1 MLAKTRERRLKA
13 TIAAWRAW
21 RRVAAG
27 FQRATETFVA
37 RRREARL
44 RAIVKT
50 WFTRLCW
57 RRRENTLVNAA
68 KRRFWTFKSARILR
82 GWYAVARSLYV
93 DRAVTASYVRRKR
106 LATLRRCLGAWR
118 TLADEE
124 IRAANRDVKASKHHA
139 TRLAR
144 AFVSAWR
151 EEASARAREARRARV
166 ADAKATRR
174 VLGVVRFR
182 TLSRATS
189 AWAEEAAEARRRRVA
204 VRRCVSRRDRRAT
217 ARAFDAWA
225 RARGA
230 AADLTETAGRMYR
243 RVTSRR
249 LRQASFYA
257 WRRRADAHAAA
268 WVLAG
273 RVREGIV
280 AIRRV
285 IRPWFAFTVAVRES
299 RAEATRRFARRE
311 AGVAATALAAF
322 RCNAQRWRWLTVATE
337 GVRNHRV
344 FVARSNAF
352 GAWAKLARD
361 TSTSLERHAEMRKHR
376 VARLIVDAWFRRVM
390 TLKLE
395 RTLAKRR
402 LVAMRGYKK
411 VGAWRLVERTMVAWC
426 EMTDAAARGRFAVQT
441 MRRSRVARLVVRR
454 WRERVLAARA
464 FHATFRRAAARTTA
478 VHLARHFFAWRV
490 SSAAVVS
497 SRDEIVREAKKKR
510 ESATRRRAC
519 RAWAAAVAD
528 AARDADATDRAVR
541 HAVRRLLWRVRL
553 GFAAWRSF
561 ANDAAFRANVARAKE
576 RMAVA
581 VARRRIA
588 ALASRCFPRGGAR
601 GS

>member
-1 MLAKTRERRLKA
+1 MMARWTRERDEMMARWTRERDALRAEAEAERVVAAAALDDVKEAERARADAVSFADARRVEATAARAAAETARADAERAVLRGREEVDAELRLLRDAHETRVRDAARALEEERRRDAETNAHAVAAAEAGVTAALDEARDAVEAARAETRDAAAAFSLTLTLRAWWMSAKHEGERARRDAVAAAANPKRRALKRETLRRWLEASPKPNDARRARRARVNRLRLVAWLAWRREAPAREARARAAETFARARRSSRRRATLREGVRAWIAATRYATHLRTAHARVLAKTRERRLKA

-57 RRRENTLVNAA
+57 RRHENNLVNAA

-151 EEASARAREARRARV
+151 EEASRARARGARARV

-217 ARAFDAWA
+217 SRAFDAWA

-230 AADLTETAGRMYR
+230 AADLTEMVGRMYR

-273 RVREGIV
+273 RVREG
-280 AIRRV
+280 
-285 IRPWFAFTVAVRES
+285 
-299 RAEATRRFARRE
+299 
-311 AGVAATALAAF
+311 
-322 RCNAQRWRWLTVATE
+322 
-337 GVRNHRV
+337 
-344 FVARSNAF
+344 
-352 GAWAKLARD
+352 
-361 TSTSLERHAEMRKHR
+361 
-376 VARLIVDAWFRRVM
+376 
-390 TLKLE
+390 
-395 RTLAKRR
+395 
-402 LVAMRGYKK
+402 
-411 VGAWRLVERTMVAWC
+411 
-426 EMTDAAARGRFAVQT
+426 
-441 MRRSRVARLVVRR
+441 
-454 WRERVLAARA
+454 
-464 FHATFRRAAARTTA
+464 
-478 VHLARHFFAWRV
+478 
-490 SSAAVVS
+490 S
-497 SRDEIVREAKKKR
+497 SRFE
-510 ESATRRRAC
+510 
-519 RAWAAAVAD
+519 
-528 AARDADATDRAVR
+528 
-541 HAVRRLLWRVRL
+541 
-553 GFAAWRSF
+553 G
-561 ANDAAFRANVARAKE
+561 
-576 RMAVA
+576 
-581 VARRRIA
+581 
-588 ALASRCFPRGGAR
+588 
-601 GS
+601 